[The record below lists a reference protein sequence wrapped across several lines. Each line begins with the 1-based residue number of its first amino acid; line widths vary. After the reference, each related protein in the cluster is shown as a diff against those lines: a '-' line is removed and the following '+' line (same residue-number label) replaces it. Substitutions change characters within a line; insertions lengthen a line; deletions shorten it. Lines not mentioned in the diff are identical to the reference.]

1 MSNTEGNLLLS
12 ENQNLE
18 ATGQEIKKRRG
29 RKPKQESA
37 IEDDSQIIKQ
47 INLYISN
54 KQASKM
60 DMLKLF
66 CGKSFGKALRKQV
79 EEFIDEQYQ
88 RHKDEIKQRFMTFS
102 D

>member
-1 MSNTEGNLLLS
+1 MDDNLLLF
-12 ENQNLE
+12 ENQGLE
-18 ATGQEIKKRRG
+18 AAGQEIKKRRG

-66 CGKSFGKALRKQV
+66 CGKSFGKALRK
-79 EEFIDEQYQ
+79 
-88 RHKDEIKQRFMTFS
+88 
-102 D
+102 